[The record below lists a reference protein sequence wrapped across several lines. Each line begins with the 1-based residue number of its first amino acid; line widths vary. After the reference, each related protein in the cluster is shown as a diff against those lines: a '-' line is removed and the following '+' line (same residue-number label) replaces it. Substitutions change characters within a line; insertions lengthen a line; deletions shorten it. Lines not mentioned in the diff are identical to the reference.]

1 MFGMPPLVLDVDK
14 MLELVFVNP
23 SWLAKAENEM
33 VIVTVTTGE
42 EVVGG
47 FISIEMFPF
56 LLNEQKII
64 EVLESNK

>member
-1 MFGMPPLVLDVDK
+1 LVLNVDK
-14 MLELVFVNP
+14 ILQLVFVNP
-23 SWLAKAENEM
+23 SWLAKVENEM

-56 LLNEQKII
+56 LLNEQEII